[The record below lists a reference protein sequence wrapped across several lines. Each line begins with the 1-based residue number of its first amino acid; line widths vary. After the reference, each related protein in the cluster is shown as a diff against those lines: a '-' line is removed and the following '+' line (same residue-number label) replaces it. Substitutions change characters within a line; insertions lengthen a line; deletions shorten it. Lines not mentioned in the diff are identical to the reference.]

1 MLSSPNCSQK
11 TVTKALN
18 HPDKVLDQKLFG
30 DAKEVVA
37 HLNPE
42 QLSYIDEKDVRQARM
57 EVVENVV
64 MDGHGGVV
72 GEYAELVI
80 QFSFT
85 TLFACAFPG
94 APLIVLLINVVGLR
108 GEMFVNLF
116 ATQRPETK
124 SAPGI
129 VKAWSGILEVM
140 GYFAILVN
148 LAILVVTF
156 HMELGNVDLVSK
168 NVTHGPSEVL
178 VQPDNQLVNATWT
191 EVVVYNTSRDWW
203 WFLTRHVRINELW
216 AIVVLEHILIILKMC
231 IGAFIEDT
239 PAWVDDAMKRERWEA
254 ERLQQ
259 IAEEK
264 LDMLKK
270 SSQNLKSSDLNGLS
284 PGTLSSV
291 GNFTP
296 APPEE
301 PPPRPANHHGF
312 VPEKE
317 ASKVA
322 AKDGSIREPDTA
334 A

>member
-1 MLSSPNCSQK
+1 M
-11 TVTKALN
+11 KAALDK
-18 HPDKVLDQKLFG
+18 PDKTLDKKLFG
-30 DAKEVVA
+30 DAKEAVN

-42 QLSYIDEKDVRQARM
+42 QNSYIDETDVRQARM

-94 APLIVLLINVVGLR
+94 APLVVLLINVVGLR
-108 GEMFVNLF
+108 GEIFVNLF

-129 VKAWSGILEVM
+129 VQAWSGILEIM
-140 GYFAILVN
+140 GYLAILVN

-156 HMELGNVDLVSK
+156 HMELGNSIPISK
-168 NVTHGPSEVL
+168 NVTFGPREIM
-178 VQPDNQLVNATWT
+178 VQPGNELYNGTWT
-191 EVVVYNTSRDWW
+191 EVVEFNASRDWW
-203 WFLTRHVRINELW
+203 WYLTRHVRLNELW
-216 AIVVLEHILIILKMC
+216 AIVALEHILIILKMF
-231 IGAFIEDT
+231 IGACIEDT
-239 PAWVDDAMKRERWEA
+239 PAWVEDAMRRDRWEA

-259 IAEEK
+259 IAEDK

-270 SSQNLKSSDLNGLS
+270 KGNLQSTDFSNLEPS
-284 PGTLSSV
+284 TLSSI

-296 APPEE
+296 APPKA
-301 PPPRPANHHGF
+301 PPPAPNHHGF
-312 VPEKE
+312 LPENE
-317 ASKVA
+317 AKGET
-322 AKDGSIREPDTA
+322 AKDSLTREPQKA
-334 A
+334 N